1 MVGALTWKD
10 GTWKRKEE
18 NRNGE
23 LITGGGELALKCVL
37 PFRGRMQKA
46 LLDIN
51 SVFREVFT

>member
-23 LITGGGELALKCVL
+23 LVTGGGELAAEMRASL
-37 PFRGRMQKA
+37 
-46 LLDIN
+46 
-51 SVFREVFT
+51 